1 MIESKLQK
9 KLRWAMPQVS
19 LVTLVL
25 LVCGGLLFS
34 HLQSLQKDAV
44 REQVVAEAEEYKSR
58 IVKQLKSDFQ
68 TLSALSHFLD
78 DPSDE
83 DSWSQLTQKLQAAT
97 QESNFLSM
105 AFYNTDLRGSIC
117 TQDKDPLTNVPLSEL
132 APEAQSAV
140 HLAIEGTSSV
150 SRLFKSTISQQQVF
164 AYSIPVYA
172 EGRVIG
178 VLFATDYME
187 IFSDI
192 LSGNTVLGV
201 GATST

>member
-1 MIESKLQK
+1 
-9 KLRWAMPQVS
+9 
-19 LVTLVL
+19 
-25 LVCGGLLFS
+25 
-34 HLQSLQKDAV
+34 
-44 REQVVAEAEEYKSR
+44 
-58 IVKQLKSDFQ
+58 
-68 TLSALSHFLD
+68 
-78 DPSDE
+78 
-83 DSWSQLTQKLQAAT
+83 
-97 QESNFLSM
+97 M

-178 VLFATDYME
+178 VLSATDYME

-192 LSGNTVLGV
+192 LSGNTVLGGGGYIHLISSDASFLLRSPHTV
-201 GATST
+201 VQTNPATIYDGPYLSDSSVQGEE